1 MKIGIIG
8 LGLIG
13 GSIAKSLKTV
23 HSQHSYIVA
32 YDTNVSSLSHAL
44 NQGII
49 NKISYKIGSEFSDC
63 NVIFVCTPVSHTVSI
78 VKALLK
84 HVDDDCIITD
94 VGSTKSKVINEVYEI
109 IEQEDKKVYFVGGH
123 PMAGSEKSGYIAST
137 NYLFENAYYILT
149 PYSTTPDFI
158 VFILQKLVE
167 RLGAIAI
174 VIPASY
180 HDFATATISHVPH
193 IVASALV
200 QLVKSSDTNH
210 LHTLAAGG
218 FKDITRIAS
227 SNPAMWQSICL
238 SNKDEIA
245 KVLTDFIHILISFKD
260 DLENSKADNMY
271 DFFLNAKS
279 YRDTFREG
287 VQSAFVK
294 VFALFVDVRDQP
306 GCIATIATL
315 LSHDEINIK
324 DIGIVNQRE
333 FDAGILRISFSNHH
347 DRVKAHELLIKSN
360 YIVYY

>member
-13 GSIAKSLKTV
+13 GSIAKSLKLV

-32 YDTNVSSLSHAL
+32 YDTDMSALSHAL

-49 NKISYKIGSEFSDC
+49 NKISYTIGSEFSDC
-63 NVIFVCTPVSHTVSI
+63 NVIFICTPVIHTVHI
-78 VKALLK
+78 VETLLN
-84 HVDDDCIITD
+84 HVEPDCIITD
-94 VGSTKSKVINEVYEI
+94 VGSTKSKIIEEVYEL
-109 IEQEDKKVYFVGGH
+109 IEARSKQVYFVGGH
-123 PMAGSEKSGYIAST
+123 PMAGSEKSGYTAST

-167 RLGAIAI
+167 RLGAIPI
-174 VIPASY
+174 IIPATY

-227 SNPAMWQSICL
+227 SNPAMWQNICL
-238 SNKDEIA
+238 SNQDEIS
-245 KVLTDFIHILISFKD
+245 KVLTHFINILISFKD
-260 DLENSKADNMY
+260 DLEKSNADNMY

-279 YRDTFREG
+279 YRDTFRDG
-287 VQSAFVK
+287 VQSAFVT
-294 VFALFVDVRDQP
+294 VFALFVDVKDQP

-315 LSHDEINIK
+315 LSKESINIK

-333 FDAGILRISFSNHH
+333 FDSGILRISFSSHH
-347 DRVKAHELLIKSN
+347 DRVGAHELLIKNN